1 MSANRRLS
9 SLLASTPRPVAML
22 LARTHGPLFEDASD
36 PATGRLRSALQF
48 LWVLVRNFFRDR
60 VQLHAASLA
69 YSTLLAVVPALTL
82 AFALT
87 RTTGLYA
94 DFRAGTVDPFLS
106 STLGDEGGSEGV
118 ATLRTWAQ
126 AVLALVEDT
135 DLSGLG
141 LGGLGI
147 LGLALARV
155 HLGVEEAFRQIFEE
169 RGPRP
174 RAPARLRSLFLV
186 ATVTP
191 LGLLYASASASFTH
205 DTWLAAL
212 LAAWVP
218 HASMRAALLFVA
230 PPLAVLLGLLVLY
243 AAVPPRP
250 APWRSRLLGAAA
262 AALLWYGLQLAHVR
276 LQIGLAR
283 WNALY
288 SGFGAFP
295 VLLASVHLSWVVVLF
310 GAQLGRAHALGPVRA
325 AAHEPEADGRA
336 PTRAATG

>member
-1 MSANRRLS
+1 VSAIRRHP
-9 SLLASTPRPVAML
+9 SLLATMPRPIALL
-22 LARTHGPLFEDASD
+22 LARLHGPLFRSASGA
-36 PATGRLRSALQF
+36 ATGRLRGGLQL
-48 LWVLVRNFFRDR
+48 LWVLTRNFFRDR

-69 YSTLLAVVPALTL
+69 YSTLLAVVPALAL
-82 AFALT
+82 AFAIT
-87 RTTGLYA
+87 RSTGLYA
-94 DFRAGTVDPFLS
+94 GFRAGTVDPFLA
-106 STLGDEGGSEGV
+106 STLGAEGGSEGV
-118 ATLRTWAQ
+118 ATLRTWAD

-141 LGGLGI
+141 LGGLVV

-155 HLGVEEAFRQIFEE
+155 HLGVEEAFRQIFQA

-174 RAPARLRSLFLV
+174 RAPARIRAFLLV

-212 LAAWVP
+212 LATWLPQAP
-218 HASMRAALLFVA
+218 ARAALLFVA

-243 AAVPPRP
+243 AAVPERP

-325 AAHEPEADGRA
+325 AADREASEGRVPERA
-336 PTRAATG
+336 EAE